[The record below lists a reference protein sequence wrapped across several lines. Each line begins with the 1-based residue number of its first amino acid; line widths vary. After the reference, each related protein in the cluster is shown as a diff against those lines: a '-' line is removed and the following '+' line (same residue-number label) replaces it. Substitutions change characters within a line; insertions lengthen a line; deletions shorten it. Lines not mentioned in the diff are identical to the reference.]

1 MPKGF
6 PDHPGTSFLADAAP
20 VVKMAKG
27 YAQARTTVN
36 GGGCSLQDL
45 LYELRWAS
53 MRLSTFQ
60 VMSWH
65 PVYQCTLFPLS
76 DLKSS

>member
-27 YAQARTTVN
+27 YAQARATVN

-45 LYELRWAS
+45 LYEL
-53 MRLSTFQ
+53 
-60 VMSWH
+60 
-65 PVYQCTLFPLS
+65 
-76 DLKSS
+76 

>member
-27 YAQARTTVN
+27 YAQARAKVN
-36 GGGCSLQDL
+36 GGGC
-45 LYELRWAS
+45 
-53 MRLSTFQ
+53 
-60 VMSWH
+60 
-65 PVYQCTLFPLS
+65 
-76 DLKSS
+76 